1 MGNRAKLNTNTHNK
15 KGFQMSLTKEQIQ
28 SVIADP
34 STFYLYK
41 DDNVTTKDMIQ
52 IVTAILEKG
61 GMYLLPIIKVAKDLP
76 TDLLNDE
83 VKTAIFKN
91 VDDHF
96 CANVE
101 RIADI
106 FITYKIP
113 VSAKLIN
120 ELICQNYDKHQIKS
134 GVLARKFQPKL
145 ERNTIEHVLKYCN
158 MDASIVD
165 YATNQLV
172 DAKEFKFITSQ
183 SRLFTFIRS
192 KNTDLAKQIAKQLI
206 MDHEFAHINEQE
218 NKHAVPWYGYILFT
232 DELKDLMINECLAT
246 QNPSAIVTNKTTMH
260 RIFNVTYADEKTN
273 AKFAKFKQDIVR
285 QLLNRKEYDVL
296 TNNPR
301 LLNYIIQEDTTGA
314 LSQIPNTWYFNEI
327 ENVDSRDALD
337 LMNKMPLPNADLE
350 YAYIN
355 RFNDA
360 NIKFPKIDKLS
371 PETIQYMRII
381 RDEMPASLYRGVSTR
396 VISALIN
403 CNFHDRGDW
412 YKIMENLLAANPHLD
427 VQYIKQMLDKDANTE
442 VLIKRYWK
450 GDLNQIRKDKKIADF
465 KAKHKILAGLFGMNK
480 QNKK

>member
-1 MGNRAKLNTNTHNK
+1 
-15 KGFQMSLTKEQIQ
+15 MSLTKKQIQ

-41 DDNVTTKDMIQ
+41 DYNVTAKDMVQ
-52 IVTAILEKG
+52 IVTEIIAKSG
-61 GMYLLPIIKVAKDLP
+61 SMFLLPIIKVAKDLP
-76 TDLLNDE
+76 ADVLNDE
-83 VKTAIFKN
+83 VQTAIFTKCKDETFEIQQV
-91 VDDHF
+91 VDMF
-96 CANVE
+96 KM
-101 RIADI
+101 
-106 FITYKIP
+106 YKIP
-113 VSAKLIN
+113 VSAELIN
-120 ELICQNYDKHQIKS
+120 KLVRLDYTKYSHKS
-134 GVLARKFQPKL
+134 AVLVQTFQPKL
-145 ERNTIEHVLKYCN
+145 EHSTIEHILKYKAV
-158 MDASIVD
+158 DGRIVN
-165 YATNQLV
+165 YVINQLI

-183 SRLFTFIRS
+183 SKLFNYMTNH
-192 KNTDLAKQIAKQLI
+192 NTDLAKQIAKQLI

-218 NKHAVPWYGYILFT
+218 NKHAVPWYDYILFT

-246 QNPSAIVTNKTTMH
+246 QTPSAIVTNKTTLQY
-260 RIFNVTYADEKTN
+260 IFNVTYADEKTN

-285 QLLNRKEYDVL
+285 QLLDRKEYDVL

-301 LLNYIIQEDTTGA
+301 LLHYIIQEDTNGT
-314 LSQIPNTWYFNEI
+314 LQQIPNMWYFNAI
-327 ENVDSRDALD
+327 QHVDDNDALD
-337 LMNKMPLPNADLE
+337 FMNKMKLPNAELE
-350 YAYIN
+350 YAYIK
-355 RFNDA
+355 RFNNA
-360 NIKFPKIDKLS
+360 NTQFSKITELS

-403 CNFHDRGDW
+403 CHFHDRGDW

-450 GDLNQIRKDKKIADF
+450 GDLNQIRKDKEIADF